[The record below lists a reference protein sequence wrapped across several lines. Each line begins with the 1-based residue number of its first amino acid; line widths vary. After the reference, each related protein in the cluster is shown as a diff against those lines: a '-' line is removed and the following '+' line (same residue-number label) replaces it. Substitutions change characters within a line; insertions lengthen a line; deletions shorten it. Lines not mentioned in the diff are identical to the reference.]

1 MTLLPAD
8 ADRVANHHIQHQV
21 VSDADLR
28 VGIDEGNQGDQG
40 LDAEAAVFGRLNLAE
55 QVLDVN
61 REVALAGGLLLE
73 QRCALEPVAA
83 LELVADDQAAA
94 VVQQAPDSGVEVPGH
109 VLQRSHALPVFQPVF
124 ALFELLQG
132 FWSLPAH
139 PATEV
144 QLLLALQGGLGVL
157 HIAEHLLE
165 PPSDGVGRR
174 VAEGLEGFTR

>member
-1 MTLLPAD
+1 M
-8 ADRVANHHIQHQV
+8 ANHHIQHQV

-55 QVLDVN
+55 QVLDVD

-132 FWSLPAH
+132 FRRLPAH